1 MKIVPLM
8 KQGGLTDDQIHTIT
22 IDNPAQALSIA

>member
-1 MKIVPLM
+1 M
-8 KQGGLTDDQIHTIT
+8 KQKGLTDEQIHTIT